1 LIVSRFC
8 TVTSPLTINRYYL
21 SDAGVAGTH
30 MLSSFNNEQV
40 TNDVTYLTDWKRC
53 DDISLCQYRYLLDAE
68 LSKVDLS
75 KELLDLQY
83 SYTLHEDTPDDHV

>member
-1 LIVSRFC
+1 
-8 TVTSPLTINRYYL
+8 
-21 SDAGVAGTH
+21 
-30 MLSSFNNEQV
+30 MQSSFNTEQV

-68 LSKVDLS
+68 LSKVELS

-83 SYTLHEDTPDDHV
+83 STALHEDTPDSHVQYVIDDYYNSIMACIKYACSYTLPSK